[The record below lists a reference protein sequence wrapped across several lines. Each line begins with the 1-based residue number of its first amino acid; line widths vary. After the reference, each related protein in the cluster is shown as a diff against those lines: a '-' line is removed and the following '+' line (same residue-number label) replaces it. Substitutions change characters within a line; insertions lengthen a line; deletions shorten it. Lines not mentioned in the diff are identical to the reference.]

1 MMNKRMISILDFFIQ
16 NSGETTIK
24 KISEQFEVDERTIR
38 YDIDKINEELKDKN
52 IVQIEKLSKGILTL
66 NDYESISKKIFEN
79 FIEDLNIEYREIKIL
94 VKLLFNGKINIT
106 SLCDELNLGRTTIKN
121 SLKEIK
127 NILTIYKLDLNPN
140 SQTGVEL
147 IGNEENIRR
156 LQLKIFNQYR
166 NSEDSIEKKYVSL
179 EISKFYFPEDEKK
192 IKKIIVYIV
201 KNLNKIIS
209 DEAYNTLIN
218 YYLIMINRIRINHL
232 IADETNQNY
241 YLETKEYEILK
252 KNTPLME
259 TELNIEINEHELL
272 KLTDYFLGSHSYNII
287 QSTYKNWIEMEL
299 LIKRVIINFDEI
311 FGSCLIDDENLLDG
325 LVNHIKPAIHRIKNK
340 IELQNTICEE
350 VKENIYDIFLAT
362 KKALEPIHDFI
373 GEEFPDEEVAFIAI
387 HFKISLEKNYLEKE
401 KIKNVLI
408 VCGLG
413 YGTSQLLAHQIMEKY
428 DVTIVDMIPLNQLNK
443 YENENIDIIIT
454 TLSKES
460 FKTKTPIVTVKTIL
474 TKDDLLELEKLNLS
488 QHKNKILFSS
498 LLNIVRESSDIKNE
512 KLLIHKLKVLLNGM
526 IVDDLKIEKYGLLD
540 LLKIESIELDV
551 EVETWQEA
559 LQEVGN
565 ILEKNGKTEKKY
577 TVGMIEKVEKYGA
590 YIVSSNKLALPHTD
604 NNGTIKQT
612 GMALLTLKNEV
623 IFPGGDPVK
632 ILLGFCT
639 KDGKE
644 HLDAL
649 YEFFE
654 LIKHYD
660 FLENLELKKSKKEII
675 DYIKKYEF
683 LSKIGKSKI

>member
-218 YYLIMINRIRINHL
+218 YYLIMVNRIRINHL

-350 VKENIYDIFLAT
+350 VK
-362 KKALEPIHDFI
+362 
-373 GEEFPDEEVAFIAI
+373 
-387 HFKISLEKNYLEKE
+387 
-401 KIKNVLI
+401 
-408 VCGLG
+408 
-413 YGTSQLLAHQIMEKY
+413 
-428 DVTIVDMIPLNQLNK
+428 
-443 YENENIDIIIT
+443 
-454 TLSKES
+454 
-460 FKTKTPIVTVKTIL
+460 
-474 TKDDLLELEKLNLS
+474 
-488 QHKNKILFSS
+488 
-498 LLNIVRESSDIKNE
+498 
-512 KLLIHKLKVLLNGM
+512 
-526 IVDDLKIEKYGLLD
+526 
-540 LLKIESIELDV
+540 
-551 EVETWQEA
+551 
-559 LQEVGN
+559 
-565 ILEKNGKTEKKY
+565 
-577 TVGMIEKVEKYGA
+577 
-590 YIVSSNKLALPHTD
+590 
-604 NNGTIKQT
+604 
-612 GMALLTLKNEV
+612 
-623 IFPGGDPVK
+623 
-632 ILLGFCT
+632 
-639 KDGKE
+639 
-644 HLDAL
+644 
-649 YEFFE
+649 
-654 LIKHYD
+654 
-660 FLENLELKKSKKEII
+660 
-675 DYIKKYEF
+675 
-683 LSKIGKSKI
+683 

>member
-1 MMNKRMISILDFFIQ
+1 MNKRMISILDFFIQ

-38 YDIDKINEELKDKN
+38 YDIDKINEELKDKK
-52 IVQIEKLSKGILTL
+52 ILQIEKLSKGILKL
-66 NDYESISKKIFEN
+66 KDYETISKKIFEN
-79 FIEDLNIEYREIKIL
+79 FIEDLNIEYREIQIL
-94 VKLLFNGKINIT
+94 VRLLFNGKINIT
-106 SLCDELNLGRTTIKN
+106 SLCDEINLGRTTIKN

-127 NILTIYKLDLNPN
+127 NILAVYKLDLNPN

-156 LQLKIFNQYR
+156 LQLKLFNQYR
-166 NSEDSIEKKYVSL
+166 DSRDSIEKKYVSL
-179 EISKFYFPEDEKK
+179 EISKFYFSEDVKN
-192 IKKIIVYIV
+192 IKKIITYII

-218 YYLIMINRIRINHL
+218 YFLIMINRIRMGQTTT
-232 IADETNQNY
+232 DETNQNY

-259 TELNIEINEHELL
+259 TELNIKISEHELL

-299 LIKRVIINFDEI
+299 LIKRVIINFDEL

-325 LVNHIKPAIHRIKNK
+325 LVNHIKPAIHRIKNR
-340 IELQNTICEE
+340 IELQNTIYEE
-350 VKENIYDIFLAT
+350 VEENIYDIFLTT
-362 KKALEPIHDFI
+362 KKALKPINDFI

-413 YGTSQLLAHQIMEKY
+413 YGTSKLLAHQIMEKY
-428 DVTIVDMIPLNQLNK
+428 DVTIVDMIPLNQLSN
-443 YENENIDIIIT
+443 YENKNIDIIIT
-454 TLSKES
+454 TLPKDH
-460 FKTKTPIVTVKTIL
+460 FKTKTPIITVKTIL
-474 TKDDLLELEKLNLS
+474 TKDDFLELEKLNLS
-488 QHKNKILFSS
+488 KHKNKILFSS
-498 LLNIVRESSDIKNE
+498 LLSIVRESSDIKNE
-512 KLLIHKLKVLLNGM
+512 ELLIYKLKILLSGM
-526 IVDDLKIEKYGLLD
+526 IVDDLKVEKYGLLD
-540 LLKIESIELDV
+540 LLKVEDIELDV
-551 EVETWQEA
+551 DVDTWQEA
-559 LQEVGN
+559 IQKVGN
-565 ILEKNGKTEKKY
+565 LLEKNGKIEKEY
-577 TVGMIEKVEKYGA
+577 TRGMIEKVEKYGA
-590 YIVSSNKLALPHTD
+590 YIVSSNNLALPHAE

-623 IFPGGDPVK
+623 MFPGNETVK

-649 YEFFE
+649 YDFFE
-654 LIKHYD
+654 LVKNYD
-660 FLENLELKKSKKEII
+660 FSKILESKKSKKEII
-675 DYIKKYEF
+675 DYIKKYDY
-683 LSKIGKSKI
+683 LSKIGKNKI